1 MKPTLEEYNQAKSN
15 MTFAAHA
22 ISHCR
27 ERRDQLI
34 DELAQERADEKS
46 YLEMYEKFKEVV
58 FIYDTYEA
66 IEKGKKKK

>member
-15 MTFAAHA
+15 MSFASRA
-22 ISHCR
+22 IQHCR

-34 DELAQERADEKS
+34 DELAKERAEEKS
-46 YLEMYEKFKEVV
+46 YLEMYERCKELV

-66 IEKGKKKK
+66 IEKGRNK

>member
-15 MTFAAHA
+15 MTFASHA
-22 ISHCR
+22 IQHCR

-46 YLEMYEKFKEVV
+46 YLEMYERYKEIV

-66 IEKGKKKK
+66 IEKGKKK